1 MLLFFYL
8 YATEPRNMM
17 KKTLISVILLLA
29 IVFTTQAQ
37 PNSFFTHYSTEDG
50 LSQNTVMNI
59 LQDHKD
65 NLWFATWDGIN
76 RFNGYTF
83 KTYKA
88 RQGNYISLT
97 NNRVDRL
104 YEDRYGFI
112 WLLTYDNRVHRFDP
126 KTETFEQVPA
136 AGEEGSTYYVGTI
149 KVLPNGVV
157 WLLTE
162 SDGAIRVSTNPE
174 KGYQLDIDIYSR
186 KSGLF
191 PATHVYQVYEDKAG
205 NDWLLTDNGLG
216 MIPPGEKTPV
226 SYFVDTKGKSGGMN
240 QAFYAVQ
247 ERDEDICFASDKGRV
262 WRYQKSN
269 GEFHLLEIPTKANI
283 TAIYAE
289 QDKAVM
295 ATDTDGFFTYD
306 LKTGA
311 SVHYSHVTCKDLPD
325 KPILSMYVDRS
336 SEIWLEQEEL
346 GVVVHFNL
354 ATGVVKREQMK
365 VEYSNADRSRPAFHI
380 HEDVNGYL
388 WVHPYGGGFSY
399 FDREQNCLVPFY
411 DDLDSNN
418 WRFSNKIHIAFSDK
432 QGNLWLCTHSKGLE
446 KVTFRNVPFS
456 MLTPVPHEYE
466 SLSNETRAICEDK
479 LGNLWVGLKDGI
491 VRIYDSNRRYKGYL
505 TESGTISLSG
515 APMQGTA
522 YFIMQDSNGTMW
534 IATKGNGLIS
544 ARQTSPT
551 GMSYRLTRYQH
562 EKDDMYSLSD
572 NNVYCVYEDHHGRIW
587 AATFGGGINYITQN
601 QEGETLFIN
610 HRNNLKGYPIDLC
623 YRTRFITSDN
633 NGRMWVGT
641 TTGAIAFDENFKKP
655 EDIQFHHFSRV
666 PNDTNSLSNNDVHWI
681 IPTKKKELYL
691 ATFGGGLNK
700 LLSIS
705 KDGHGEFKS
714 YSVLDGLSSDVL
726 LSIREDH
733 KQNLW
738 LSTEN
743 GICKFIP
750 SEERFENYDERSIS
764 FRVRFSEAASVLTS
778 KGNVMFGTSNGVF
791 MFNPDSIRKS
801 SYVPP
806 IVFGKLMVN
815 NEDVTPGKESIL
827 KVDLDDTE
835 KLVLSH
841 DENIFSVQYAAL
853 DYTNPQNIQYAYM
866 LDGFEKQW
874 TFADKQRSVT
884 YTNLPKG
891 DYVFRVR
898 STNSDG
904 AWAENER
911 TLNITVLPSF
921 WETPLAYILYIGFVL
936 LIILVAVYIL
946 FTIYRLKHEVSV
958 EQQISD
964 IKLRFFT
971 NISHELRTP
980 LTLISGPVEQ
990 VLKNDRLPADAR
1002 EQLVVVERNTNR
1014 MLHLV
1019 NQILDFRKIQN
1030 KKMKMQV
1037 QRLNVVPFVRKIM
1050 DNFESVAEEHHI
1062 DFLFQTENESLYL
1075 WVDADKLEKIVFNL
1089 LSNAFKYTANG
1100 KMITVFIR
1108 EDENMVS
1115 IGVQDQGIGIA
1126 ESKKKSLF
1134 IRFENL
1140 VDTNIFNQASTG
1152 IGLSLV
1158 KELVE
1163 MHKATITVDS
1173 RLGEGSCFK
1182 IDFLKGKEHYDKE
1195 VEFILADSETPVSM
1209 ECIVD
1214 IANSSLQTEAAMGDV
1229 DDVSDTAEPSSVT
1242 AEEAEENNSKELM
1255 LLVEDNQELRVF
1267 LRSIFSPIYRVIEA
1281 ADGVEGRDKALK
1293 YLPDIIISDVMMPEK
1308 DGIEMT
1314 RELRADMTT
1323 SHIPII
1329 LLTAKTTIESKL
1341 EGLEYGADDYITK
1354 PFSATYLQARV
1365 ENLLMQRRKLQTFY
1379 RDSLMHI
1386 NVAGTQEDISATA
1399 AMTTTSASVE
1409 EGTTVE
1415 TASEVAPPTLEMSP
1429 NDRKFMDKLVE
1440 LMERNMDNGE
1450 LVVDDLVRELAV
1462 SRSVFFKKLKTLT
1475 GLAPIEFIK
1484 EMRIK
1489 RATQLIETGE
1499 FNMTQISYM
1508 VGINDPRYFSKCFK
1522 AQVGMTPTEY
1532 REKVGR

>member
-1 MLLFFYL
+1 MCLT
-8 YATEPRNMM
+8 AP
-17 KKTLISVILLLA
+17 V
-29 IVFTTQAQ
+29 VQAQ
-37 PNSFFTHYSTEDG
+37 QHSFFTHYSTEDG
-50 LSQNTVMNI
+50 LSQNTVMSM

-76 RFNGYTF
+76 RFDGYNF

-97 NNRVDRL
+97 NNRADRM
-104 YEDRYGFI
+104 YEDRYGFL

-136 AGEEGSTYYVGTI
+136 AGEEGSTYNI
-149 KVLPNGVV
+149 HAIQVLPDGTV

-162 SDGAIRVSTNPE
+162 HDGAIRVVTLPQKNYTTKS
-174 KGYQLDIDIYSR
+174 DIYST

-191 PATHVYQVYEDKAG
+191 PADHFYQVYQDKAG
-205 NDWLLTDNGLG
+205 NHWLLTDNGLG
-216 MIPPGEKTPV
+216 MIRPGEQQPV
-226 SYFVDTKGKSGGMN
+226 NYFVETKGKQDGMN
-240 QAFYAVQ
+240 QAFYAVR
-247 ERDEDICFASDKGRV
+247 ECEDDICFASDRGRI
-262 WRYQKSN
+262 WCYQKQG
-269 GEFHLLEIPTKANI
+269 GEFRLLELPTKARI
-283 TAIYAE
+283 TSIHT
-289 QDKAVM
+289 VSNGNTVVT
-295 ATDTDGFFTYD
+295 TDSDGFFLCN
-306 LKTGA
+306 LKTNKHT
-311 SVHYSHVTCKDLPD
+311 HYSPVTCKELSAQ
-325 KPILSMYVDRS
+325 PILSAYVDRT
-336 SEIWLEQEEL
+336 SEVWFEQEEP
-346 GVVVHFNL
+346 GVVVHFNP
-354 ATGVVKREQMK
+354 ATGVVRREQMR

-380 HEDVNGYL
+380 HEDVHGHI

-399 FDREQNCLVPFY
+399 FDRDRNCLVPFY
-411 DDLDSNN
+411 DDLGSNN
-418 WRFSNKIHIAFSDK
+418 WLFSNKIHAAFSDK

-466 SLSNETRAICEDK
+466 SLSNEVRSVCEDK
-479 LGNLWVGLKDGI
+479 QGNLWVGLKDGMI
-491 VRIYDSNRRYKGYL
+491 RLYDSNRKFIGHL
-505 TESGTISLSG
+505 TGNGTISMTG
-515 APMQGTA
+515 TPMEGTA
-522 YFIMQDSNGTMW
+522 YFIMQDSKGIIW
-534 IATKGNGLIS
+534 IATKGNGLVRAEQI
-544 ARQTSPT
+544 SPT
-551 GMSYRLTRYQH
+551 SMSYKLTRYQH
-562 EKDDMYSLSD
+562 DSNDMYSLSD

-587 AATFGGGINYITQN
+587 AATFAGGINYISQG
-601 QEGETLFIN
+601 EHGETVFIN
-610 HRNNLKGYPIDLC
+610 HRNNLKGYPIDVC
-623 YRTRFITSDN
+623 YKARFITSDN
-633 NGRMWVGT
+633 NGRLWVGT
-641 TTGAIAFDENFKKP
+641 TTGAVAFDENFKKP

-666 PNDTNSLSNNDVHWI
+666 PNDTKSLSNNDVHWI
-681 IPTKKKELYL
+681 IATQQKELYL

-700 LLSIS
+700 LISIS
-705 KDGHGEFKS
+705 EDGHGEFKS

-738 LSTEN
+738 ISTEN
-743 GICKFIP
+743 GICKFVP
-750 SEERFENYDERSIS
+750 SGERFENYDERSIS
-764 FRVRFSEAASVLTS
+764 FRVRFSEAASTLTS
-778 KGNVMFGTSNGVF
+778 GGDMLFGTSNGLF
-791 MFNPDSIRKS
+791 MFTPDSIRKS

-806 IVFGKLMVN
+806 VVFSKLMVA
-815 NEDVTPGKESIL
+815 NEDVIPGEKSIL
-827 KVDLDDTE
+827 KVDLDDTQE
-835 KLVLSH
+835 LVLSH

-853 DYTNPQNIQYAYM
+853 DYTNPQNIQYAYI

-874 TFADKQRSVT
+874 TFADRQRSVT

-891 DYVFRVR
+891 DYIFRVR

-904 AWAENER
+904 VWVDNER
-911 TLNITVLPSF
+911 ILNITILPSF
-921 WETPLAYILYIGFVL
+921 WETPLAYVLYVCFVL
-936 LIILVAVYIL
+936 LIIFVAVYIL

-980 LTLISGPVEQ
+980 LTLIAGPVEQ
-990 VLKNDRLPADAR
+990 VLKNDKLPADAR

-1014 MLHLV
+1014 MLRLV

-1037 QRLNVVPFVRKIM
+1037 QQLNVVAFVRKIM
-1050 DNFESVAEEHHI
+1050 DNFESVAEEHNI
-1062 DFLFQTENESLYL
+1062 DFLFQTEKEALNL
-1075 WVDADKLEKIVFNL
+1075 WVDADKFEKIVFNL
-1089 LSNAFKYTANG
+1089 LSNAFKYTPNG

-1108 EDENMVS
+1108 EDEGTVS
-1115 IGVQDQGIGIA
+1115 VGVQDQGIGIA
-1126 ESKKKSLF
+1126 ENKRKSLF
-1134 IRFENL
+1134 VRFENL
-1140 VDTNIFNQASTG
+1140 VDKNIFNQASSG

-1163 MHKATITVDS
+1163 MHKATISVDS
-1173 RLGEGSCFK
+1173 RLGEGSCFRV
-1182 IDFLKGKEHYDKE
+1182 DFLKGKEHYNSS
-1195 VEFILADSETPVSM
+1195 VEFILEDSAAPLSM
-1209 ECIVD
+1209 ERIVD
-1214 IANSSLQTEAAMGDV
+1214 IANSSLQTEAAIV
-1229 DDVSDTAEPSSVT
+1229 DAPGLEVSA
-1242 AEEAEENNSKELM
+1242 AKEEAEEGSSKELM
-1255 LLVEDNQELRVF
+1255 LLVEDNQELRSF
-1267 LRSIFSPIYRVIEA
+1267 LRSIFASTYRVVEA
-1281 ADGVEGRDKALK
+1281 SDGMEGWSKALK

-1365 ENLLMQRRKLQTFY
+1365 ENLLMQRKKLQNFY
-1379 RDSLMHI
+1379 RDSLTYVTVSETPLAQGEALVGHESTEPDS
-1386 NVAGTQEDISATA
+1386 VAA
-1399 AMTTTSASVE
+1399 E
-1409 EGTTVE
+1409 EPVM
-1415 TASEVAPPTLEMSP
+1415 PEMSP
-1429 NDRKFMDKLVE
+1429 NDRKFMDKLVD
-1440 LMERNMDNGE
+1440 LMEQNMDNGE

-1475 GLAPIEFIK
+1475 GLAPVEFIK

-1489 RATQLIETGE
+1489 RAAQLIETGE